1 MTRIKDLLDRWFG
14 HPHRCGA
21 CGRPSW
27 CKEQD
32 RGRAITCPGC

>member
-14 HPHRCGA
+14 HPHRCSS

-27 CKEQD
+27 CRHED
-32 RGRAITCPGC
+32 RGQAITCPDC